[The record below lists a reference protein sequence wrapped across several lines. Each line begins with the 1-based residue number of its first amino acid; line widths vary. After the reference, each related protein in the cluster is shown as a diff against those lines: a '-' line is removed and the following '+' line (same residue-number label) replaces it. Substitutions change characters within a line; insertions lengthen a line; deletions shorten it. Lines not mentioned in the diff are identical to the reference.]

1 MGSSPSRR
9 EIYKGF
15 VFVRLKPGL
24 PSVAEMLAPYEA
36 ELAAYRLEELQPMGR
51 VTLRTRH
58 VNWKNVTDNYSDAMH
73 ITVAHPGLTRLFGQ
87 SYGVEAQPWVDK
99 MWGHLRDVPSA
110 QLSERLY
117 QAVLPNSPHLP
128 DDRQRLWTYF
138 KLWPNVAFD
147 IYPDQ
152 IDFMQMIPISPTET
166 LIREIAYAHPDEP
179 ARDARRTLSE
189 LAHQSAREP
198 RGQGAHRT
206 GANRHGIA
214 QLHAGPAGAH
224 RSELAQ
230 FRAPHARTHSR
241 EPSRPA
247 PEPRLAC
254 PQRYEKEPWLIQQ
267 PRDVV
272 IVGGGHNGLVCA
284 AYLAA
289 AGLKVTV
296 LERRGVVGGAAVTEE
311 FHPGFRNSVAAYTVS
326 LLNPKVIRDLDLPRH
341 GLRVVE
347 RKLANFLPLNETQYL
362 KIGAGKTERE
372 VAKFSARDAA
382 RLAAYGERLD
392 VIADVLRDLVLETPP
407 NVTAGSWLE
416 ALPELLRSARLG
428 KRIAKLD
435 MPMRRELLDL
445 FVKSAG
451 DYLDAWFESAPIKAA
466 YGFDGIVGNYASPY
480 AAGSGYVLLHHV
492 FGEVNG
498 KKGAWG
504 HAIGGMGAISQAM
517 AKAAAERG
525 VEIRTASPVREV
537 LVEAGRA
544 VGVVT
549 EKGEAIRARS
559 VVSNL
564 NPKLLY
570 GSLIDPAALPQDFR
584 ERIGQWRCGSG
595 TFRMNVA
602 LSELPDFTVLPGRTL
617 AEHHTS
623 GIIMAP
629 SLAYMDQAYLDAKA
643 GGWSK
648 RPIVGDADTLDPGR
662 QPGAPG
668 TARGQPV
675 LPARR
680 AGAARWGV
688 VGRSPRAGRGRH
700 DRPRQQPCAEFQGLR
715 ARTANHESA
724 RSGAHLRADRR
735 RYLSWRPE
743 PGSNVLGPAHA
754 GARRLSR
761 SFEGPVHVRIGHASR
776 RRRDR
781 RAGPQC
787 RARNHRRF
795 PARAREAGVSLS

>member
-1 MGSSPSRR
+1 M
-9 EIYKGF
+9 
-15 VFVRLKPGL
+15 
-24 PSVAEMLAPYEA
+24 
-36 ELAAYRLEELQPMGR
+36 
-51 VTLRTRH
+51 
-58 VNWKNVTDNYSDAMH
+58 
-73 ITVAHPGLTRLFGQ
+73 
-87 SYGVEAQPWVDK
+87 VDSK
-99 MWGHLRDVPSA
+99 
-110 QLSERLY
+110 
-117 QAVLPNSPHLP
+117 
-128 DDRQRLWTYF
+128 
-138 KLWPNVAFD
+138 
-147 IYPDQ
+147 
-152 IDFMQMIPISPTET
+152 
-166 LIREIAYAHPDEP
+166 
-179 ARDARRTLSE
+179 
-189 LAHQSAREP
+189 
-198 RGQGAHRT
+198 
-206 GANRHGIA
+206 
-214 QLHAGPAGAH
+214 
-224 RSELAQ
+224 
-230 FRAPHARTHSR
+230 
-241 EPSRPA
+241 
-247 PEPRLAC
+247 
-254 PQRYEKEPWLIQQ
+254 

-326 LLNPKVIRDLDLPRH
+326 LLNPKVIRDLDLARH

-347 RKLANFLPLNETQYL
+347 RRLANFLPLDAAQYL
-362 KIGAGKTERE
+362 KIGAGKTEQE

-382 RLAAYGERLD
+382 RLAPYGERLD

-407 NVTAGSWLE
+407 NVTAGSWL
-416 ALPELLRSARLG
+416 AAMPELLRTARLG

-480 AAGSGYVLLHHV
+480 SAGSGYVLLHHV

-525 VEIRTASPVREV
+525 VEIRTASAVREV

-570 GSLIDPAALPQDFR
+570 GSLIDPTALPQDFR
-584 ERIGQWRCGSG
+584 ERIGRWRCGSG

-602 LSELPDFTVLPGRTL
+602 LSELPDFTVLPGRSL

-648 RPIVGDADTLDPGR
+648 RPIVEMLIPSTLDDSLAPPGQHVASLFCQHVAPVLPDGASWDRYRDEVADVMIDLVNSHAPNFKASVLGR
-662 QPGAPG
+662 QIMSPLDLERTFGLIGGDIFHGALSLDQMFSARPMLGHGDYRGPLKGLYMCGSGTHPGGGVTGAPG
-668 TARGQPV
+668 HN
-675 LPARR
+675 
-680 AGAARWGV
+680 AAREIITDF
-688 VGRSPRAGRGRH
+688 RRGRLK
-700 DRPRQQPCAEFQGLR
+700 QA
-715 ARTANHESA
+715 
-724 RSGAHLRADRR
+724 
-735 RYLSWRPE
+735 
-743 PGSNVLGPAHA
+743 
-754 GARRLSR
+754 
-761 SFEGPVHVRIGHASR
+761 
-776 RRRDR
+776 
-781 RAGPQC
+781 
-787 RARNHRRF
+787 
-795 PARAREAGVSLS
+795 